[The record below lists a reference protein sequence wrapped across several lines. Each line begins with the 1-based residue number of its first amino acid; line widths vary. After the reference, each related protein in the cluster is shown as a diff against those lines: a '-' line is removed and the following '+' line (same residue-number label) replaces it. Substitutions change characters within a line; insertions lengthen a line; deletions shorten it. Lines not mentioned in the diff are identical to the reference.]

1 VTLKQTLSLLPKH
14 NISATPTNYAIW
26 YTYLTN
32 ESPEL
37 KSSID
42 HILDNKMEL
51 SEVKTKEHYR
61 DYLATNKDISGW
73 ELLRSLEAMLLEPS
87 QSIKD
92 TR

>member
-26 YTYLTN
+26 YTYLSN

-61 DYLATNKDISGW
+61 DYLATHKDISGW
-73 ELLRSLEAMLLEPS
+73 ELRRSLEAMLLEPS